1 MPQELYST
9 DMENTL
15 LIRFITGQCSE
26 AEKEEVTNAL
36 LQDESLKKEYIALKN
51 AWTLTRTL
59 EHEKEDDYSK
69 EFKQI
74 TRKINKSRMKY
85 ILRYAAVITFIFCT
99 GGILGYLFTN
109 NVFKQI
115 VSTESS
121 LKTSFVVP
129 LGQTAELNLPDG
141 TKVWMN
147 SGTELTYS
155 PDFSPSN
162 RNVTLDGEAFFS
174 VTEDANHPFNVKTSS
189 INIKV
194 LGTSFNVEAYG
205 DNMDVVNTTL
215 VSGKVEINDINNK
228 KIGEL
233 IPGQIARYDN
243 LKGTVKIDE
252 IDTSFYTSWKN
263 GYIMFNNTPLEEI
276 IKKMERWYN
285 VEFVFGNPQI
295 KTLRYS
301 GTILRG
307 KPIDQILEIMK
318 LTSNIDYKIQVKN
331 NRPNIIYLN

>member
-1 MPQELYST
+1 
-9 DMENTL
+9 MEDNL

-26 AEKEEVTNAL
+26 AEKEEVTKAL

-51 AWTLTRTL
+51 VWALTRTL
-59 EHEKEDDYSK
+59 EDDTENIYSQ

-74 TRKINKSRMKY
+74 SRKISNSRLRM
-85 ILRYAAVITFIFCT
+85 IFRYAAVITAIFCA

-109 NVFKQI
+109 NNAKQL
-115 VSTESS
+115 VNFDSG
-121 LKTSFVVP
+121 LKSSFVVP

-147 SGTELTYS
+147 SGTVLSYS
-155 PDFSPSN
+155 TDFSATN

-174 VTEDANHPFNVKTSS
+174 VTEDADHPFNVKTSS

-194 LGTSFNVEAYG
+194 LGTSFNVEAYN
-205 DNMDVVNTTL
+205 DNLQAVNTTL
-215 VSGKVEINDINNK
+215 VSGKVEINDLNNK
-228 KIGEL
+228 KLGEL

-243 LKGTVKIDE
+243 LKGTVSINE

-263 GYIMFNNTPLEEI
+263 GFLMFSNTPLEEI

-285 VEFVFGNPQI
+285 VEFVFGNPEI
-295 KTLRYS
+295 KGLRYT

-318 LTSNIDYKIQVKN
+318 LTANIDYKITVKN